1 MNIQSRKQLDVTL
14 SKLAMLEETVDIVQ
28 SAKTMSHA
36 DELTLESLSRRMNQ
50 LREEI
55 ARFHAHHPLASSEK

>member
-28 SAKTMSHA
+28 SVKTMSHA